1 MYAVVKAQLLG
12 SRLELGPAAPPGRAG
27 EEGAGGLRRV
37 ASEVEEPSSLL
48 RFLEDRWQFGG

>member
-12 SRLELGPAAPPGRAG
+12 SRLELGPATSAGRPG
-27 EEGAGGLRRV
+27 EEAGGGLRRV